1 MVKVSSR
8 SERSRRGRAERAARD
23 LPPVDNVA
31 PPTKFA
37 PVTEPASQETMRD
50 NGSSPQD
57 LKAHSLYFNREL
69 SWLEFNRR
77 VLDESRDMRHPLLER
92 VKFLAIFSTNLDEFF
107 MIRVSGL
114 KDQLSAGIT
123 TPTVDGM
130 TPREILGEIRRRVL
144 PMLQEQRYTF
154 YSEVLPA
161 LSAAGIDVLHYGE
174 LGPEEQDKLREYF
187 VDEVLPV
194 VTPLAFDPGRPFP
207 HISNLSLNLAVLVRG
222 PAGDQRFARIKVPT
236 SLPRLVPVAPEKR
249 LVWLEEVIA
258 ANLGLLFPGYEVIEA
273 YSFQVIRDADM
284 EIQEDEAPDLLETIE
299 EGLRQRQ
306 FGPVV
311 RLAVDHDM
319 PPSMV
324 RLLMENL
331 EVEAEDVYALQP
343 PLAMGSLW
351 GIAGLNRPDLKDSA
365 FAPAVPPALRDLKH
379 PEEMFAAIRRGDIL
393 LHHPY
398 DSFKP
403 VLDFIQAAAVDP
415 QVLAIKQTLYRV
427 GRNAP
432 VVRSLLE
439 AQRNG
444 KQVAVLV
451 ELKARF
457 DEESNIGWAKAL
469 EAAGVHVVYGL
480 VGLKTHSKITLVV
493 RKEEGGLRRYLHL
506 ATGNYNAVTAG
517 IYTDC
522 GLLTCDPEMG
532 ADATELFN
540 TLTGYSTQRSY
551 RSLLVAP
558 GSMRE
563 RIEDLIERESE
574 HARAGRGG
582 RLIFK
587 MNALVDDR
595 LIRRLYQASQAG
607 VQIDM
612 IIRGICCLR
621 PGLPGISE
629 NIRVISI
636 VGRFLEH
643 SRIYYFGNGG
653 KPEIYMGSADLM
665 PRNLDRRV
673 EIIFPVKD
681 EAIRTYLRDGVLA
694 VELANN
700 TRARLLRPDGSYVCR
715 DPLPGEKEI
724 DSQAWLLA
732 HPSQGGHG
740 VLFAGRADTKA
751 GKP

>member
-1 MVKVSSR
+1 M
-8 SERSRRGRAERAARD
+8 
-23 LPPVDNVA
+23 
-31 PPTKFA
+31 
-37 PVTEPASQETMRD
+37 
-50 NGSSPQD
+50 
-57 LKAHSLYFNREL
+57 
-69 SWLEFNRR
+69 
-77 VLDESRDMRHPLLER
+77 
-92 VKFLAIFSTNLDEFF
+92 
-107 MIRVSGL
+107 
-114 KDQLSAGIT
+114 
-123 TPTVDGM
+123 
-130 TPREILGEIRRRVL
+130 
-144 PMLQEQRYTF
+144 
-154 YSEVLPA
+154 
-161 LSAAGIDVLHYGE
+161 
-174 LGPEEQDKLREYF
+174 PE
-187 VDEVLPV
+187 
-194 VTPLAFDPGRPFP
+194 
-207 HISNLSLNLAVLVRG
+207 
-222 PAGDQRFARIKVPT
+222 
-236 SLPRLVPVAPEKR
+236 
-249 LVWLEEVIA
+249 
-258 ANLGLLFPGYEVIEA
+258 
-273 YSFQVIRDADM
+273 
-284 EIQEDEAPDLLETIE
+284 
-299 EGLRQRQ
+299 
-306 FGPVV
+306 
-311 RLAVDHDM
+311 
-319 PPSMV
+319 SMV

-331 EVEAEDVYALQP
+331 EVSEEDVYPLQP
-343 PLAMGSLW
+343 PLAMSSLW
-351 GIAGLNRPDLKDSA
+351 TIVGLNRPDLKDTP
-365 FAPAVPPALRDLKH
+365 FVPAIPPQLRDVKT
-379 PEEMFAAIRRGDIL
+379 PNDIFAAIRKSDIL

-403 VLDFIQAAAVDP
+403 VLDFIQAAATDP
-415 QVLAIKQTLYRV
+415 QVLAIKVTLYRV
-427 GRNAP
+427 GRKSP
-432 VVRSLLE
+432 VVRSLME

-493 RKEEGGLRRYLHL
+493 RKEDGGLRRYLHL

-540 TLTGYSTQRSY
+540 TLTGYSTQESY

-563 RIEDLIERESE
+563 RIEGLIERETE
-574 HARAGRGG
+574 HALAGRQG

-595 LIRRLYQASQAG
+595 LIRKLYAASQAG

-621 PGLPGISE
+621 PGVPGLSE

-643 SRIYYFGNGG
+643 SRIYYFENGG
-653 KPEIYMGSADLM
+653 KPEVYMGSADLM

-681 EAIRTYLRDGVLA
+681 PTLRTYLRDAVLA

-700 TRARLLRPDGSYVCR
+700 SRARELQPDGTYVCR
-715 DPLPGEKEI
+715 SRAPDEPEI

-732 HPSQGGHG
+732 NPPQGGHG
-740 VLFAGRADTKA
+740 KLFRHE
-751 GKP
+751 